1 MKDTII
7 LKWNDKKQE
16 YDVGRVGL
24 FIDHKGNEFIDEEY
38 FFSTNKTIEEIL
50 EFLRCGKA

>member
-1 MKDTII
+1 MKDTVI
-7 LKWNDKKQE
+7 LKWNDEKQE

-24 FIDHKGNEFIDEEY
+24 FIDHNGNEFIDEEY

-50 EFLRCGKA
+50 EFLRGGKA